1 MDEQDEGGARWDEKD
16 GRKWGKTLS
25 SLWSQPLSWGALRG
39 LALSSAGKVRGT
51 HTMCPTPPLSLGPL
65 LNISERH
72 GVNEPL

>member
-39 LALSSAGKVRGT
+39 LALSSHGQQGNPMQSKNKNKKEWPSVT
-51 HTMCPTPPLSLGPL
+51 ETMWTVILTLF
-65 LNISERH
+65 
-72 GVNEPL
+72 